1 MDEAVRYCI
10 ENDILKDVLE
20 GERAAVKLE
29 MLTTFDEKLYE
40 EGLREEGR
48 EEGREEERANTE
60 KERQRADKERQRA
73 DKERQRADAVE
84 AELAKYKEK
93 YGDVE

>member
-1 MDEAVRYCI
+1 MPLEEGVDEAVRYCI

-48 EEGREEERANTE
+48 EEERANTE

-73 DKERQRADAVE
+73 DAAE

-93 YGDVE
+93 YGNVE